1 MVALELFNQMFGSV
15 PDFQQGAVIAVV
27 MLIPSIASV
36 GLMALLERY
45 AIRYN
50 KTAPIELPRGC
61 VRDGVCMG
69 ASALVLGGILALFAV
84 IFIVPFVEMW
94 PFRPS
99 FTLHHVA
106 AIFTDAEL
114 FSTLTNSIAV
124 AVATA
129 VLGCILAYA
138 AALVVARSNLP
149 RAAKRAVDA
158 ISSVINTVP
167 GMVLGIAFLFAF
179 SGTSLQGTFAIL
191 VLCNVVHYFA
201 TPYQMMKDALTKMN
215 ASWETTARLMGDSWV
230 KTILRVV
237 TPNAWPTILQVFGY
251 YFVSSMV
258 TISAV
263 VFLVGARTMVVTT
276 RISALQHIAEFDG
289 IFALSLVIL
298 VVNMLVKGLVALACR
313 DRSARSVRTSVRMR
327 GTGRSDALE
336 AEVLLGRPNRMPA
349 RRMAG
354 ALLIVSVVAVVGI
367 GASLAARE
375 RGEDDGAGVP
385 SGQVVIASNGD
396 AEAVE
401 AYRHALD
408 VAGFEGDY
416 IVQSFGTSELG
427 GKLMAEGEN
436 LEADIVTMSSYYV
449 DSAQTEQ
456 DMFVPLTELEL
467 CPLDP
472 NVPVHGVSQPRGAR
486 RARRAQR
493 GEGGRY
499 GLGHSRGPVRRRP
512 LDRRGGRQL
521 GDGAHAGGV

>member
-1 MVALELFNQMFGSV
+1 MVALELFNQMLGSV

-50 KTAPIELPRGC
+50 KTAPIELPRGR

-99 FTLHHVA
+99 FTLDHVA

-215 ASWETTARLMGDSWV
+215 ASWETTARECRAARWSSRRTAMRRRSRRIGTRWTSPDSRA
-230 KTILRVV
+230 T
-237 TPNAWPTILQVFGY
+237 T
-251 YFVSSMV
+251 SS
-258 TISAV
+258 
-263 VFLVGARTMVVTT
+263 R
-276 RISALQHIAEFDG
+276 
-289 IFALSLVIL
+289 
-298 VVNMLVKGLVALACR
+298 ALAR
-313 DRSARSVRTSVRMR
+313 
-327 GTGRSDALE
+327 
-336 AEVLLGRPNRMPA
+336 
-349 RRMAG
+349 
-354 ALLIVSVVAVVGI
+354 
-367 GASLAARE
+367 AS
-375 RGEDDGAGVP
+375 
-385 SGQVVIASNGD
+385 
-396 AEAVE
+396 
-401 AYRHALD
+401 
-408 VAGFEGDY
+408 
-416 IVQSFGTSELG
+416 
-427 GKLMAEGEN
+427 
-436 LEADIVTMSSYYV
+436 
-449 DSAQTEQ
+449 
-456 DMFVPLTELEL
+456 
-467 CPLDP
+467 
-472 NVPVHGVSQPRGAR
+472 
-486 RARRAQR
+486 
-493 GEGGRY
+493 
-499 GLGHSRGPVRRRP
+499 
-512 LDRRGGRQL
+512 
-521 GDGAHAGGV
+521 

>member
-1 MVALELFNQMFGSV
+1 MS
-15 PDFQQGAVIAVV
+15 
-27 MLIPSIASV
+27 
-36 GLMALLERY
+36 
-45 AIRYN
+45 
-50 KTAPIELPRGC
+50 
-61 VRDGVCMG
+61 
-69 ASALVLGGILALFAV
+69 
-84 IFIVPFVEMW
+84 
-94 PFRPS
+94 
-99 FTLHHVA
+99 
-106 AIFTDAEL
+106 
-114 FSTLTNSIAV
+114 
-124 AVATA
+124 
-129 VLGCILAYA
+129 
-138 AALVVARSNLP
+138 
-149 RAAKRAVDA
+149 
-158 ISSVINTVP
+158 
-167 GMVLGIAFLFAF
+167 
-179 SGTSLQGTFAIL
+179 
-191 VLCNVVHYFA
+191 
-201 TPYQMMKDALTKMN
+201 

-336 AEVLLGRPNRMPA
+336 AEVLLGRPNRIPA

-401 AYRHALD
+401 AYRHTLD
-408 VAGFEGDY
+408 AAGFEGDY

>member
-1 MVALELFNQMFGSV
+1 
-15 PDFQQGAVIAVV
+15 
-27 MLIPSIASV
+27 
-36 GLMALLERY
+36 
-45 AIRYN
+45 
-50 KTAPIELPRGC
+50 
-61 VRDGVCMG
+61 
-69 ASALVLGGILALFAV
+69 
-84 IFIVPFVEMW
+84 
-94 PFRPS
+94 
-99 FTLHHVA
+99 
-106 AIFTDAEL
+106 
-114 FSTLTNSIAV
+114 
-124 AVATA
+124 
-129 VLGCILAYA
+129 
-138 AALVVARSNLP
+138 
-149 RAAKRAVDA
+149 
-158 ISSVINTVP
+158 
-167 GMVLGIAFLFAF
+167 
-179 SGTSLQGTFAIL
+179 
-191 VLCNVVHYFA
+191 
-201 TPYQMMKDALTKMN
+201 
-215 ASWETTARLMGDSWV
+215 
-230 KTILRVV
+230 
-237 TPNAWPTILQVFGY
+237 
-251 YFVSSMV
+251 
-258 TISAV
+258 
-263 VFLVGARTMVVTT
+263 
-276 RISALQHIAEFDG
+276 
-289 IFALSLVIL
+289 
-298 VVNMLVKGLVALACR
+298 
-313 DRSARSVRTSVRMR
+313 
-327 GTGRSDALE
+327 
-336 AEVLLGRPNRMPA
+336 
-349 RRMAG
+349 MAG

-401 AYRHALD
+401 AYRHTLD
-408 VAGFEGDY
+408 AAGFEGDY

>member
-1 MVALELFNQMFGSV
+1 
-15 PDFQQGAVIAVV
+15 
-27 MLIPSIASV
+27 
-36 GLMALLERY
+36 
-45 AIRYN
+45 
-50 KTAPIELPRGC
+50 
-61 VRDGVCMG
+61 MG

-99 FTLHHVA
+99 FTLDYVA

-114 FSTLTNSIAV
+114 FGTLTNSIAV

-138 AALVVARSNLP
+138 AALVVTRSNLP

-276 RISALQHIAEFDG
+276 RISTLQHIAEFDG

>member
-1 MVALELFNQMFGSV
+1 MVALELFNQMLGSV

-36 GLMALLERY
+36 GLMALFERY

-50 KTAPIELPRGC
+50 KTAPIELPRGR

-69 ASALVLGGILALFAV
+69 ANALVLGGILALFAV

-99 FTLHHVA
+99 FTLDHVA

-114 FSTLTNSIAV
+114 FGTLTNSIAV

-138 AALVVARSNLP
+138 VALVVARSNLP

-158 ISSVINTVP
+158 ASSVINTVP

-313 DRSARSVRTSVRMR
+313 DRSARSVRMR

-336 AEVLLGRPNRMPA
+336 AEVLLGRPDRMPA

-354 ALLIVSVVAVVGI
+354 VLLIVSVVAVVGI
-367 GASLAARE
+367 GASLAVRE

-385 SGQVVIASNGD
+385 SGQVVIAPNSD

-401 AYRHALD
+401 AYRHTLD
-408 VAGFEGDY
+408 AAGSEGDY
-416 IVQSFGTSELG
+416 IVQSFGTSELS
-427 GKLMAEGEN
+427 GKLMAKGEN

-472 NVPVHGVSQPRGAR
+472 SVPVHGVSQPRGAR